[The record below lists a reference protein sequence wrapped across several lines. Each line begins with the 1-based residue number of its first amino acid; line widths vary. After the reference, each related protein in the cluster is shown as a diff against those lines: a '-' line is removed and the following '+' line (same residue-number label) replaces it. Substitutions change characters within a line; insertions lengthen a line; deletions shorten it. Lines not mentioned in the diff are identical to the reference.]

1 MSEDAAGG
9 DSPPSYLVEIRKLLA
24 TRSNTTGA
32 HGRAEATASL
42 AEGHPR

>member
-1 MSEDAAGG
+1 MSEGAVGG
-9 DSPPSYLVEIRKLLA
+9 DSPPSYLVELSKLLA

-32 HGRAEATASL
+32 RGGAEATASP